1 LGFRDPGKFEQANL
15 HGEEGIRL
23 AEALD
28 HPYSLSM
35 VYWYLTH
42 LHIAKGEL
50 SDAVCLLERGLALA
64 REWNLTT
71 FFVGNTGTL
80 GYVHA
85 VLGRTSEG
93 IPSMEH
99 AISAFETIGHRLAL
113 SFFLGLLGE
122 AYVIAGRLK
131 DALEAAGKALA
142 FAREGG
148 QRPYEARALRLLGD
162 VAAARGSQE
171 RADGHYRDALA
182 LAEELGMRPL
192 VAHCHLGLAKLYRR
206 TDRRNLAQQHLTTA
220 ANMYRTMDMQFF
232 LKQVET
238 DTPKLRYSPERI
250 FVS

>member
-1 LGFRDPGKFEQANL
+1 VGPPLQLE
-15 HGEEGIRL
+15 HGVL
-23 AEALD
+23 VSHAS
-28 HPYSLSM
+28 PYCQGR
-35 VYWYLTH
+35 TQRC
-42 LHIAKGEL
+42 
-50 SDAVCLLERGLALA
+50 VCLLERGLALA

-206 TDRRNLAQQHLTTA
+206 NLAQQHLTTA

-238 DTPKLRYSPERI
+238 ETPKLRYSPERI